1 VHNAGDTPIAPPPS
15 NKDAKKHKKVE
26 TSTKP
31 QTASKDNKDDDL
43 VLSPPPLQKSKKLKT
58 EKMK

>member
-1 VHNAGDTPIAPPPS
+1 VHKPGDTPIAPPPS

-31 QTASKDNKDDDL
+31 HADNEDHDL
-43 VLSPPPLQKSKKLKT
+43 ILGSPPLGQKKKKL
-58 EKMK
+58 E